1 MNVFLQAHQ
10 TPHASEAT
18 HLSLTG
24 GKYSIRSLADV
35 HAFRKL
41 YIREPHRYCLVER
54 VCYPSVLY
62 MDLDHC
68 SLDATELANS
78 LRSSFDNV
86 YVYTNRE
93 GGYHIILRAIIA
105 ASPTDAVRLCQYVC
119 RMCPSI
125 SPFVD
130 LSVYYSGLRMIGS
143 RKSMHVARVY
153 HPIRTNRTITL
164 LDLEQSSIHHQIQ
177 TSRPWVG
184 KRAPDPRT
192 RTMGVVG
199 DDRLDFCNLHEQY
212 SDIVVKSIKYTRPF
226 VSIISESTFCPNVNR
241 QHRSKNAYFVIN
253 MLTKTMVHKCLCRC
267 ESTKCKDYRSRVVQV
282 PPRVYSRIH
291 ALVM

>member
-1 MNVFLQAHQ
+1 MDAFLRAHK
-10 TPHASEAT
+10 TAHPSEAT

-41 YIREPHRYCLVER
+41 YIREPNRHCLVER

-68 SLDATELANS
+68 SLDATKLANT

-86 YVYTNRE
+86 YIYTNRE
-93 GGYHIILRAIIA
+93 GGYHIVLRAMIA
-105 ASPTDAVRLCQYVC
+105 TSPTDAVRLCENVC
-119 RMCPSI
+119 RTCPLI

-130 LSVYYSGLRMIGS
+130 VSVYFSGLRMIGS
-143 RKSMHVARVY
+143 KKSSHVARVY
-153 HPIRTNRTITL
+153 YPIRTNRTITV

-192 RTMGVVG
+192 RTPVVTG
-199 DDRLDFCNLHEQY
+199 EVRLNFHHLHEQY
-212 SDIVVKSIKYTRPF
+212 TDIKVQDVKYTRPF
-226 VSIISESTFCPNVNR
+226 VSIISDSTFCPNVNR
-241 QHRSKNAYFVIN
+241 LHRSKKAYFVIN
-253 MLTKTMVHKCLCRC
+253 MITKTMVHKCLCKC
-267 ESTKCKDYRSRVVQV
+267 ETTGCKDYRSRVIDV
-282 PPRVYSRIH
+282 PPRAYSTIH
-291 ALVM
+291 ALVS